1 MNKEHLISFLN
12 YIDYHEEKLEYLS
25 LCDPEVRQE
34 AIEHLTRQSEICLGE
49 NEVNPTTF
57 F

>member
-34 AIEHLTRQSEICLGE
+34 AIEQLTRQSEICLGE
-49 NEVNPTTF
+49 NEVNPITF